1 MGRRSRKCRD
11 RIDGERG
18 AAVVEF
24 ALVVPILLM
33 LLVGIIEFGRAY
45 SVMVSLQ
52 GASREGARALA
63 LGKSAGEVEA
73 TTRDSTNISIDT
85 VLQSPCSTPGLPAR
99 VTVTRQF
106 SFGIPFVPQ
115 VSRTITAASSMRC
128 GL

>member
-1 MGRRSRKCRD
+1 M
-11 RIDGERG
+11 DGERG

-45 SVMVSLQ
+45 NIMISIQ

-63 LGKSAGEVEA
+63 LGRPAGEVES
-73 TTRDSTNISIDT
+73 TTRGSTSVAIDT
-85 VLQSPCSTPGLPAR
+85 VVQTPCSAPGQAAR

-115 VSRTITAASSMRC
+115 VSRTLSAASSMRC